1 MRECIYCGRQLNAG
15 EKCTCAMSEARRRAK
30 GEEPRVEENPK
41 EKKRAEKEAKKREA
55 KARREEAKR
64 ARQNTRR
71 TYTANGDMKGMF
83 GDFKNL
89 FISFIKSPVD
99 TVMNPGEMS
108 KAVIFLFIVLEGII
122 GGMCVFAVTTGA
134 VRGPIGTLGAMMGF
148 GGMNGYELVR
158 GWVLSAISGAISGL
172 VIFFVYSG
180 VFYLVNKFI
189 FKHFTPYWEF
199 VKRFVFA
206 PIPLTVIGTVGVL
219 LGLFSYNTFL
229 ILLISGLC
237 GVVLITYEILKSVW
251 YSKSPTKVIY
261 TMMLCIFVIVTV
273 LMGLLRFA

>member
-1 MRECIYCGRQLNAG
+1 MRECIYCGRQLETD

-30 GEEPRVEENPK
+30 GGEQKVNENRRDK
-41 EKKRAEKEAKKREA
+41 ERAEKEAKKQRVKEQRNQKREA
-55 KARREEAKR
+55 RRNAWKPKGGFADAFMELKR
-64 ARQNTRR
+64 LTV
-71 TYTANGDMKGMF
+71 
-83 GDFKNL
+83 
-89 FISFIKSPVD
+89 SFIKSPVE

-108 KAVIFLFIVLEGII
+108 KAVIFLFIILEGII
-122 GGMCVFAVTTGA
+122 GGMCVFAITTGA

-158 GWVLSAISGAISGL
+158 GWIMSAISGALSGML
-172 VIFFVYSG
+172 IFFVYSG
-180 VFYLVNKFI
+180 VFYLVNKFV
-189 FKHFTPYWEF
+189 FKQFTPYWEF

-206 PIPLTVIGTVGVL
+206 PIPLTIIGTVGVL

-229 ILLISGLC
+229 ILLISGLS

-251 YSKSPTKVIY
+251 YSKSTTKVIY